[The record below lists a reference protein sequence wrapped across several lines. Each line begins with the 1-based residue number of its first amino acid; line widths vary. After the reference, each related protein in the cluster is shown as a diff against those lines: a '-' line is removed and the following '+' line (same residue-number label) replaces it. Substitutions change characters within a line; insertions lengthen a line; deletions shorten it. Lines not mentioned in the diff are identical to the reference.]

1 MSHKTAIVTCVVVT
15 IVAGAAQPA
24 ELREGAAQSIT
35 LGDVTGVAYYT
46 VEDDGYRVVAT
57 MSVHDMTPVRF
68 ISTLSVGQQVVLSV
82 PGVLGTNDTRVTLT
96 REVDRLVVSGG
107 GTDRV
112 LTRARLN
119 GTE

>member
-1 MSHKTAIVTCVVVT
+1 MSHKTAIATCV
-15 IVAGAAQPA
+15 IGAIAAGLAQAA
-24 ELREGAAQSIT
+24 ELKEGAAQSIT

-57 MSVHDMTPVRF
+57 MGVHDTTPVRF
-68 ISTLSVGQQVVLSV
+68 ISTLSAGQQVVLAV
-82 PGVLGTNDTRVTLT
+82 PGVLGTNETRVTLT
-96 REVDRLVVSGG
+96 REGDRLLVTGG